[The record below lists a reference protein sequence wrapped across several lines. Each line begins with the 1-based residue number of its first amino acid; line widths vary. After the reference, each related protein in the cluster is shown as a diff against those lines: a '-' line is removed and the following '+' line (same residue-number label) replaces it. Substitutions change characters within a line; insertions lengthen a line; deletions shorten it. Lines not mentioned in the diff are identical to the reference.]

1 MVLLELLPL
10 KITILVLGRGVNLQG
25 LNFSCTSGGPNNK
38 PGTLTFPDKTPTN
51 VTAATYDSVTGVLRI
66 TTNRPH
72 QAYKDA
78 FVSLNGLTFTCDP
91 GGPLVFPRN
100 PDTKSFRVTKRVD
113 DYTYECQLAP
123 TNKVHTYLSGGTSS
137 TGNGNFRVSRLID
150 TKTFEVTMVPL
161 DLPHTYVNGGSVR
174 R

>member
-1 MVLLELLPL
+1 
-10 KITILVLGRGVNLQG
+10 
-25 LNFSCTSGGPNNK
+25 
-38 PGTLTFPDKTPTN
+38 
-51 VTAATYDSVTGVLRI
+51 
-66 TTNRPH
+66 
-72 QAYKDA
+72 

-161 DLPHTYVNGGSVR
+161 DLPHTYVNGGSAASVFTRQIVDGININTRKCARDVR
-174 R
+174 RIYLAVAHDITRGGNWKCVE